1 MASQEENR
9 VALVTNAREFGG
21 LGSVTAL
28 IDAGYQVVCHDKSFA
43 DGSSREQFAR
53 DYTGSHPYAEQ
64 EPEALVQN
72 VLSRYGRIDVLVSN
86 DVIIGGMNPVEK
98 ATPDDYRT
106 VIEAGMVWP
115 FTLAHA
121 VVPQMKE
128 RGSGALVF
136 ITSGA
141 ALSPSANLSMY
152 SSARAGAVAL
162 SQSLAKELGPFN
174 IQVNAI
180 CPNFL
185 RSETY
190 FSEDRL
196 ANNPQ
201 VRERIRN
208 DVPIG
213 RLGEQDELGAL
224 VAFLATQ
231 RGMPMTGQAIA
242 FAGGYY
248 P

>member
-1 MASQEENR
+1 MASEIANR
-9 VALVTNAREFGG
+9 VALVTNALEFGG
-21 LGSVTAL
+21 LGSVAAL
-28 IDAGYQVVCHDKSFA
+28 VDAGYQVACHDKSFA
-43 DGSSREQFAR
+43 DTNSLGQFEDDYPGSTPHPEQ
-53 DYTGSHPYAEQ
+53 DPL
-64 EPEALVQN
+64 ALVDK
-72 VLSRYGRIDVLVSN
+72 VLSQHGRIDVLVSN
-86 DVIIGGMNPVEK
+86 DVIVGGMNPVEK
-98 ATPDDYRT
+98 ATPEEYRA
-106 VIEAGMVWP
+106 VIEAGMLWP

-121 VVPQMKE
+121 VVPQMKG
-128 RGSGALVF
+128 RGSGALIF

-190 FSEDRL
+190 FSEERL
-196 ANNPQ
+196 ANNPH
-201 VRERIRN
+201 VVERIRN
-208 DVPIG
+208 DVPIQ
-213 RLGEQDELGAL
+213 RLGEQEELGAL
-224 VAFLATQ
+224 VTLLATQ
-231 RGMPMTGQAIA
+231 AAMPMTGQAIA
-242 FAGGYY
+242 FGGGFY